1 MDCEVLKMVSK
12 NKNSIEIY
20 FGYSSDGKEGGSDG
34 KEGGKDG
41 SKDGGT
47 HLLTSYD
54 IDCNQLYEFESYKYI
69 F

>member
-34 KEGGKDG
+34 